1 MASFGYTAIDTTGR
15 QVKGSIEA
23 ESSAYAIRDLKSR
36 GFLPVRVTEQNMMT
50 RDIDLSQFKK
60 VTARD
65 LGLFCRQFT
74 SIFRAGVPIVD
85 CLRLLTEQT
94 SNRKLKDATERVLTE
109 IEKGEPLSSAMMEH
123 PKVFPALLTTTV
135 AAGEATGTLDVSF
148 ERMASQFEKTHKLNA
163 MVKKAMIYPAIVSI
177 VAIIVVIVMLVKVI
191 PSYVDMFDQ
200 LGTKLPAITLFVIAL
215 SNFVVRYW
223 FFILFALIVL
233 VIFLRRWGSTAPG
246 RRALDGIALKLP
258 LFGKLTQKK
267 ACSMLARTLATL
279 YSSGVPMADAIEIT
293 ARTMD
298 NVRYRDALNEARE
311 AVIAGQPLSRPLE
324 VSRMFPPLLY
334 HMIRIGEETG
344 DTDMMLEKLADY
356 YDEEVENATQTLTAA
371 MEPMI
376 IIVLAAVV
384 GFLVAAI
391 MAPMLTMY
399 QALETL

>member
-1 MASFGYTAIDTTGR
+1 MTSFGYIAIDTAGR
-15 QVKGSIEA
+15 QIKGSLDA
-23 ESSAYAIRDLKSR
+23 ESADHALRDLKAR

-50 RDIDLSQFKK
+50 RDIDLSAFKK
-60 VTARD
+60 VTPRD

-74 SIFRAGVPIVD
+74 SIYRAGVPIVD

-94 SNRKLKDATERVLTE
+94 TNRKLKEATERVLTE
-109 IEKGEPLSSAMMEH
+109 IEKGEPISAAMLEH
-123 PKVFPALLTTTV
+123 PKVFPSLLTTTV

-148 ERMASQFEKTHKLNA
+148 ERMAAQFEKTHKLEA
-163 MVKKAMIYPAIVSI
+163 MVKKAMIYPVIVSI
-177 VAIIVVIVMLVKVI
+177 VAIIVVIVMLTQVI

-200 LGTKLPAITLFVIAL
+200 LGTRLPKITLVVIAL
-215 SNFVVRYW
+215 SNFIIKYW
-223 FFILFALIVL
+223 FFLLLALIILAV
-233 VIFLRRWGSTAPG
+233 FLNRWGRTAGG
-246 RRALDGIALKLP
+246 RMALGKTALKIP
-258 LFGKLTQKK
+258 LFGKLEQKK

-279 YSSGVPMADAIEIT
+279 HASGVPMADAIEIT

-298 NVRYRDALNEARE
+298 NVCYRDALNEARE

-344 DTDMMLEKLADY
+344 DTDRMLEKLADY
-356 YDEEVENATQTLTAA
+356 YDEEVENTTQTLTAA
-371 MEPMI
+371 LEPMI
-376 IIVLAAVV
+376 IIVLAAIV